1 MKGKLIKFF
10 CSFSPRTYHRGQ
22 KSLRAEGLN
31 TVACSSPAWSNQGEV
46 ALLVSPPYSY
56 LNLCTHLEVWQME
69 KNPIT
74 VIHTHSCVSLPT
86 SVYLQTACTKH
97 MFLAEGLGPGL
108 GNSISV
114 MIILVSVW
122 WLRWRVGLRKP
133 LWLSDWPLFL
143 MKPCLGRVLRFVE
156 YFWKADALLNLK
168 VGRDTL
174 EEKLLLHHLTY
185 TQWFFHAQTKD
196 ARGYC

>member
-1 MKGKLIKFF
+1 MIAPVGCERKANKVFLFIQSKDIPPGTEEPQ
-10 CSFSPRTYHRGQ
+10 SRGTEHCGMLLP
-22 KSLRAEGLN
+22 SLE
-31 TVACSSPAWSNQGEV
+31 SNQGEV

-108 GNSISV
+108 GKS
-114 MIILVSVW
+114 
-122 WLRWRVGLRKP
+122 
-133 LWLSDWPLFL
+133 
-143 MKPCLGRVLRFVE
+143 
-156 YFWKADALLNLK
+156 
-168 VGRDTL
+168 
-174 EEKLLLHHLTY
+174 
-185 TQWFFHAQTKD
+185 
-196 ARGYC
+196 